1 MISANG
7 NLFPQEQA
15 TDRTWQPNKGWSA
28 NRVFEGPEAMIQSL
42 ANNIV
47 ATSGQFVRVDVK
59 PKPPGLAT
67 LTVSFDGIA
76 DGDKPVADAN
86 GEPIA
91 ESDSFTLSGADSEK
105 SIWSHSSVSALAA
118 ADPTGYQY
126 LRTKV
131 TEAEKD
137 GNWVNIINAWDSAQF
152 VDSSSS
158 ADALVIF
165 KAMRDGVESYTV
177 STYILR
183 RSRGISSAAQGKISI
198 AYVGHTFSKAQ
209 LAGEGVPSDLS
220 FGLPDTGRWLKRT
233 PSIQFD
239 AVSGKMSVDG
249 EYWWAEDWNTLLYP
263 HR

>member
-1 MISANG
+1 MISSQG
-7 NLFPQEQA
+7 NIFPQEQA
-15 TDRTWQPNKGWSA
+15 TDRAWQPNKGWSA
-28 NRVFEGPEAMIQSL
+28 NRVFEGPEAMIQSM

-76 DGDKPVADAN
+76 DGSEPVADAN

-91 ESDSFTLSGADSEK
+91 DSDSFTLNGADSEK
-105 SIWSHSSVSALAA
+105 SIWSHSSLTALAA
-118 ADPTGYQY
+118 ADPTGWQY

-131 TEAEKD
+131 THAQKEGTWQNMID
-137 GNWVNIINAWDSAQF
+137 AWDSTQYLSTATS
-152 VDSSSS
+152 D
-158 ADALVIF
+158 DALSIF
-165 KAMRDGVESYTV
+165 KALRDGVESYTV

-183 RSRGISSAAQGKISI
+183 RSRGISSAAQGEISI

-209 LAGEGVPSDLS
+209 LAGEGVPSNLN
-220 FGLPDTGRWLKRT
+220 FGLPSTGRWLKRT

-239 AVSGKMSVDG
+239 AVTGKMSVDG
-249 EYWWAEDWNTLLYP
+249 EYWWAEDWNKLLYP
-263 HR
+263 ER